1 MARIRKI
8 EIANFRGIRFLTW
21 LPAPGINCLI
31 GPGDNG
37 KSTVLDAIDLC
48 LGARRNTQFSDAD
61 FFNLVVE
68 QPINITLTLGAL
80 NDTLKNFDT
89 YGLFLRGFRPET
101 GEIEDE
107 PEKDL
112 ETVLT
117 LNLIVLGDLEP
128 VWTLVSDRAKTQN
141 VTRNLTWA
149 DRVQLAPT
157 RIGAV
162 AESNLG
168 WRRGSVLNKLTDEK
182 VDASAALVQAARHA
196 RETFGDDAGV
206 QLADTLRLVGEAA
219 AELGIDVG
227 GKVRALLDAHSATF
241 AGGTISLHDEDG
253 VPLRGLGTGSTR
265 LLIAGLQRKAA
276 AQTSILLVDELE
288 HGLEPHRI
296 IRFLGSL
303 GAKEKEPPLQAFM
316 TTHSPVALRELS
328 GAQLFVLREVAGQHT
343 ASGVGIADDIQS
355 TIRVYPDAFLAS
367 SVLVC
372 EGASEVG
379 LMRGL
384 DQYLVAQGQPSISAR
399 GIALVDCGGGSA
411 DKPFERAQAFHKL
424 GYRVAVLRD
433 DDKKAAAGVEK
444 GFVEA
449 GGWAFSWRHDR
460 ALEDELFAS
469 LSEVAVGKMLD
480 YAIALHGDS
489 IIDDHIKSAS
499 NGNLNLQD
507 VRKELLL
514 SSPSADTRA
523 TLGKAARTKKA
534 GWFKLVSWMEEI
546 AHSIVG
552 PDLTDE
558 GVEEGFATILADVL
572 VWPENA

>member
-8 EIANFRGIRFLTW
+8 EIANFRGIRSLTW

-31 GPGDNG
+31 GPGDSG

-48 LGARRNTQFSDAD
+48 LGARRNAQFSDAD
-61 FFNLVVE
+61 FFNLVVK
-68 QPINITLTLGAL
+68 QPISISLTIGAL
-80 NDTLKNFDT
+80 DDALMNFET
-89 YGLFLRGFRPET
+89 YGLFHRGFRLET
-101 GEIEDE
+101 GETEDE

-117 LNLIVLGDLEP
+117 LNITVLSDLEP
-128 VWTLVSDRAKTQN
+128 IWTLISDRAKAQN
-141 VTRNLTWA
+141 ATRNLTWA

-162 AESNLG
+162 AESNLE

-182 VDASAALVQAARHA
+182 ADASAALVQAARHA

-227 GKVRALLDAHSATF
+227 SKVRALLDAHAATF

-253 VPLRGLGTGSTR
+253 VPLRGLGIGSTR

-276 AQTSILLVDELE
+276 THTSILLVDELE

-303 GAKEKEPPLQAFM
+303 GAKEIQPPLQAFM

-328 GAQLFVLREVAGQHT
+328 GAQLFVLREATGQHT
-343 ASGVGIADDIQS
+343 ANSVGTDGGIQG

-384 DQYLVAQGQPSISAR
+384 DQYLVAQRQPSISAR
-399 GIALVDCGGGSA
+399 GIALVDCGGGNA
-411 DKPFERAQAFHKL
+411 DRPFERAQAFHKL

-433 DDKKAAAGVEK
+433 DDKKPSAGVEK
-444 GFVEA
+444 SFTEA
-449 GGWAFSWRHDR
+449 GGKAFSWRQDR
-460 ALEDELFAS
+460 ALEDELFTS
-469 LSEVAVGKMLD
+469 LSDAAVSKMLD
-480 YAIALHGDS
+480 YAIELHGDS
-489 IIDDHIKSAS
+489 VIDDHIKSATS
-499 NGNLNLQD
+499 GKVNLDKVQG
-507 VRKELLL
+507 ELLFGTP
-514 SSPSADTRA
+514 SSETRA
-523 TLGKAARTKKA
+523 TLGKAARSKKA
-534 GWFKLVSWMEEI
+534 GWFKSVSWMEDV
-546 AHSIVG
+546 ARDIVG
-552 PDLTDE
+552 LDLAGE
-558 GVEEGFATILADVL
+558 GVDEGFATILADIFA
-572 VWPENA
+572 WADNA

>member
-8 EIANFRGIRFLTW
+8 EIANFRGIRSLTW

-31 GPGDNG
+31 GPSDSG

-48 LGARRNTQFSDAD
+48 LGARRNAQFSDAD

-68 QPINITLTLGAL
+68 QPISISLTIGAL
-80 NDTLKNFDT
+80 DDALKNFDT

-117 LNLIVLGDLEP
+117 LNLTVLGDLEP
-128 VWTLVSDRAKTQN
+128 VWTLISDRAKTQN
-141 VTRNLTWA
+141 APRNLTWA

-157 RIGAV
+157 RIGAL

-168 WRRGSVLNKLTDEK
+168 WRRGSILNKLTDEK
-182 VDASAALVQAARHA
+182 ADASAALVQAARHA

-206 QLADTLRLVGEAA
+206 QLAETLRLVGEAA

-227 GKVRALLDAHSATF
+227 SKVRALLDTHAATF

-253 VPLRGLGTGSTR
+253 VPLRGLGIGSTR

-276 AQTSILLVDELE
+276 MQTSILLVDELE

-328 GAQLFVLREVAGQHT
+328 GAQLFVLREAAGQHT
-343 ASGVGIADDIQS
+343 ATNVGIDDDIQG

-384 DQYLVAQGQPSISAR
+384 DQYQVAQGQPSISAR

-411 DKPFERAQAFHKL
+411 DRPFERAQAFHKL

-433 DDKKAAAGVEK
+433 DDKKPTAGVEK
-444 GFVEA
+444 SFTNA
-449 GGWAFSWRHDR
+449 GGTAFSWRQDR

-469 LSEVAVGKMLD
+469 LSDAAVSKMLD
-480 YAIALHGDS
+480 YAIELHGDS
-489 IIDDHIKSAS
+489 LIDDHIKSATS
-499 NGNLNLQD
+499 GKVNLEE
-507 VRKELLL
+507 VRGELLL
-514 SSPSADTRA
+514 GTPPAETRA
-523 TLGKAARTKKA
+523 ALGKAARTKKA
-534 GWFKLVSWMEEI
+534 GWFKSVSWMEDV
-546 AHSIVG
+546 ARNIVG
-552 PDLTDE
+552 PDLAGEGVDE
-558 GVEEGFATILADVL
+558 GYATILADVFS
-572 VWPENA
+572 WTANG